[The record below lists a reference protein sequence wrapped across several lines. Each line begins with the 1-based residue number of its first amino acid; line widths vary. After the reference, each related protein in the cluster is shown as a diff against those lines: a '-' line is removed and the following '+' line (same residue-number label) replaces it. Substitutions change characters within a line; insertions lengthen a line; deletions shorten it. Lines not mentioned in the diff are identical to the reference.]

1 MINLTTYKLMLVK
14 DSSARYEIT
23 SKKINSPS
31 DAYKI
36 IKDVFTME
44 TQPEEILAML
54 VLNTKNVVVAC
65 HEVSRGSLNTSIVH
79 PREVFKRALL
89 SNGAS
94 IILAHNHPSGDPT
107 PSRED
112 IAITKRLKEC
122 GSMLGIEVIDHVIC
136 GDDTYISF
144 KERGFI

>member
-14 DSSARYEIT
+14 DTSCRYELDT
-23 SKKINSPS
+23 KKIGSPK
-31 DAYKI
+31 DAYSI

-44 TQPEEILAML
+44 TQPEEILALL
-54 VLNTKNVVVAC
+54 VLNTKNVVIAC
-65 HEVSRGSLNTSIVH
+65 HEVSRGSINSSIVH

-107 PSRED
+107 PSKED
-112 IAITKRLKEC
+112 ISITIRLKEC
-122 GSMLGIEVIDHVIC
+122 GKILGIEVIDHVIC
-136 GDDTYISF
+136 GDGCFVSF
-144 KERGFI
+144 KERGLL